1 MTAHAHHAPAAPAPA
16 EGTPAWRLIATLAL
30 GGAVAGA
37 LIADV
42 YERTLPTIQG
52 FADARIAGAVHEVLG
67 GPARLDTLYLVGD
80 LLSRTPPPGIELR
93 AATKLFEGFDAEGH
107 RVGVAVEG
115 STPGFADVVRLLIG
129 FDPATGTLTGYAT
142 LEEKETPGLGSK
154 IETDSGFTGQFAGK
168 VAPLTGTKSTTTDP
182 HTVQTITGAT
192 ISSRT
197 VVEIINTTV
206 ARWGPLV
213 QAFDR
218 EGTP

>member
-1 MTAHAHHAPAAPAPA
+1 MTAHVHPAAAAPPPA
-16 EGTPAWRLIATLAL
+16 EGTPPWRLIATLAL

-37 LIADV
+37 LIANV

-67 GPARLDTLYLVGD
+67 GPARLDTLYLVGAR
-80 LLSRTPPPGIELR
+80 LSRTPPEGVALR

-115 STPGFADVVRLLIG
+115 STPGFADMVRLLIG
-129 FDPATGTLTGYAT
+129 FDPSTGTLTGYAM
-142 LEEKETPGLGSK
+142 LEQKETPGLGSK
-154 IETDSGFTGQFAGK
+154 IESDSGFAAQFTGK
-168 VAPLTGTKSTTTDP
+168 VAPLTGAKSASSDP

-197 VVEIINTTV
+197 VLQIINATV